1 MRPRVFFATKFLIF
15 CSYIQTA
22 TQTGKILPENTK
34 NIIRIHIILAAFL
47 LSAFAYAEENTNAAS
62 SASTS
67 SASADAAKPDMK
79 KGKAKGLDKE
89 AKAERKAAKKAA
101 KAEKKKRQKGRRR
114 RQ

>member
-1 MRPRVFFATKFLIF
+1 MRQRVFFATKFLIF

-47 LSAFAYAEENTNAAS
+47 LSAFAYAEENSNAAS
-62 SASTS
+62 SPSTS
-67 SASADAAKPDMK
+67 SASADAAKPDVK